1 MIGADASASLRILND
16 SKHSSSNSK
25 GTSLANNLVIG
36 LSICENYK
44 CMIKTTM
51 TKKASDSFYINRWR

>member
-1 MIGADASASLRILND
+1 MIGVDVSASLRILND

-36 LSICENYK
+36 VAVCEK
-44 CMIKTTM
+44 
-51 TKKASDSFYINRWR
+51 FLINLR